1 MSGAGES
8 RELGLF
14 DATMLVMGG
23 IVGVGIFF
31 TPGTVAGLVPTP
43 SVFLL
48 AWALGGAVA
57 VCGALTFA
65 ELGASMPR
73 AGGWFVYLREAF
85 GPLPAFLFAWT
96 ILGVVSTGAIAVI
109 AAFCA
114 TTLGGLTPWI
124 GPAGTGSHLGASLAI
139 VLGLTAMALFG
150 IRIGATVQSVV
161 MVAKLVAI
169 GALAAAGLTI
179 GLGGSGADGAAPAVA
194 GSVAGPVAGP
204 LLEPVTLGAVLA
216 GLAAA
221 ALPVFF
227 SYGGW
232 QNLCYAADRVRD
244 PARVLPRAILF
255 GVGGSVALYL
265 AVNLGFVRAFGLDG
279 LAARGDFAEALAQ
292 RALGAAG
299 GDAVNAAMSVSA
311 LGVCAVTVLL
321 TPGIYVAMARSGLFF
336 RAWGRLHARTGAP
349 VLALVTQGAIACG
362 YLLWSG
368 QEAWL
373 GPPAEGAMDL
383 DTLTGSVVFAEWI
396 FHALAAA
403 ALLRLR
409 ARHPDFGPFGGPFVR
424 LAPVGYLVA
433 ALAVVVGNLVTTDG
447 LRVAVGVTAVGL
459 GGLAYV
465 AWRPFRPPSA

>member
-1 MSGAGES
+1 MSADDAAEPEPE
-8 RELGLF
+8 RNLGPF

-31 TPGTVAGLVPTP
+31 TPGTVAGLVPDEST
-43 SVFLL
+43 FLL
-48 AWALGGAVA
+48 AWILGGLVA
-57 VCGALTFA
+57 LCGAFTFA
-65 ELGASMPR
+65 ELGACMPR

-114 TTLGGLTPWI
+114 TALNGLVP
-124 GPAGTGSHLGASLAI
+124 GVGAVGSVSHLAVGLAI
-139 VLGLTAMALFG
+139 VIGLTTMALMG
-150 IRIGATVQSVV
+150 IRLGATVHGVV

-169 GALAAAGLTI
+169 AALGAAGVAVGF
-179 GLGGSGADGAAPAVA
+179 GLGGQGSEAALPVDSVPA
-194 GSVAGPVAGP
+194 
-204 LLEPVTLGAVLA
+204 EPV
-216 GLAAA
+216 GLAAIALGLVGA

-244 PARVLPRAILF
+244 PRRVLPRAILG
-255 GVGGSVALYL
+255 GVVGAVALYL
-265 AVNLGFVRAFGLDG
+265 VVNLGFLRAFGLEG
-279 LAARGDFAEALAQ
+279 LGSRGDFAAALAE
-292 RALGAAG
+292 RVMGEGGRGALQ
-299 GDAVNAAMSVSA
+299 AAMAVSA

-321 TPGIYVAMARSGLFF
+321 TPGIYVAMARAGLFF
-336 RAWGRLHARTGAP
+336 RAYGKLHARTAAP
-349 VLALVTQGAIACG
+349 VLALVTQGAVACG
-362 YLLWSG
+362 YLLWSE

-409 ARHPDFGPFGGPFVR
+409 RVHPDFVGLGSSWAR
-424 LAPVGYLVA
+424 LAPFGYLLAAIAVVA
-433 ALAVVVGNLVTTDG
+433 GNLFATPGLRVVVGLV
-447 LRVAVGVTAVGL
+447 AVGL
-459 GGLAYV
+459 GGLVYL
-465 AWRPFRPPSA
+465 AWRPFRPASA